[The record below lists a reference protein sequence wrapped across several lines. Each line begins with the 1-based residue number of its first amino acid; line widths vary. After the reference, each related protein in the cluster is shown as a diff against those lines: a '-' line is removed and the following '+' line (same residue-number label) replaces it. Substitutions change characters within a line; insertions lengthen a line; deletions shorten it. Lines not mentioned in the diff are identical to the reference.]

1 MRLRR
6 KRKAR
11 RATADPFTKV
21 SLNLDPC
28 FDLIVGQLYLS
39 FKRIAAQTSKSKP
52 NLCHRKVSAV
62 IEGCVTFALG
72 AFAPPYF
79 GTFAPPILGHLLSLI
94 PDICSSDI
102 CSQTFAPPYFGTFAL
117 RHQG

>member
-1 MRLRR
+1 MPG
-6 KRKAR
+6 KA
-11 RATADPFTKV
+11 
-21 SLNLDPC
+21 
-28 FDLIVGQLYLS
+28 
-39 FKRIAAQTSKSKP
+39 
-52 NLCHRKVSAV
+52 
-62 IEGCVTFALG
+62 GCVTFALG
-72 AFAPPYF
+72 TFAPPYF